1 MDGAVVCYGYS
12 RVPPR
17 GGVAWG
23 DLWRVHGDF
32 SNRGAEWAGV
42 SRASWAVPCTVSGAE
57 PLSDVSRVL
66 AYVTRRPYVV
76 QSRRDLS

>member
-32 SNRGAEWAGV
+32 LNRGAECAGV
-42 SRASWAVPCTVSGAE
+42 SRASWAVYRTVSDTG
-57 PLSDVSRVL
+57 PLFDVFRMIATL
-66 AYVTRRPYVV
+66 IQRP
-76 QSRRDLS
+76 